1 MSARA
6 IATPPSI
13 YLLGDHL
20 DAALAMGEDLLT
32 CKVELAHGPIASR
45 DMARVVQ
52 QNRDLAQ
59 FLSEVRVLELSLI
72 ARLLQARKWAEEIR
86 RHELR
91 LKPVI
96 QLFIGA
102 TASLLDA
109 AAELGDT
116 TSQSFETGNT
126 AIAYL
131 RSRGIIAADDA
142 GLDRRAQIAVTEEF
156 LVASR
161 ARLGTLLDLVATF
174 LDTLDLLADLRIAEA
189 PPAPEVVE
197 AGEAASAPPGQR

>member
-1 MSARA
+1 MSTRT
-6 IATPPSI
+6 IAAHPSL

-45 DMARVVQ
+45 DMGRVEQ
-52 QNRDLAQ
+52 QNRDLAD

-96 QLFIGA
+96 QLFVGA
-102 TASLLDA
+102 TASLVDA

-116 TSQSFETGNT
+116 TTQSFETGDT
-126 AIAYL
+126 AIAFL
-131 RSRGIIAADDA
+131 RSRGVIAADDA

-156 LVASR
+156 LVARR

-174 LDTLDLLADLRIAEA
+174 LDTLDLLADLRIAET
-189 PPAPEVVE
+189 PPASDAV
-197 AGEAASAPPGQR
+197 GEATSSPAGHR